1 MTFDIA
7 LTGLNAASVELEVIS
22 NNIAN
27 NSTTGFKRSRT
38 EFSDVY
44 ASSQQAANNPATG
57 KGVRVSAV
65 RQNFEQGDTVFTT
78 RNLDLTIEGQGLFRL
93 NSEGTISYTR
103 AGNFSL
109 DREGFIVSS
118 SGAKL
123 TGFSTNDDDEIQS
136 LQSPIQIDYSDVQ
149 PNPTTSIELGMNLH
163 INDEVL
169 PPFDVNDAST
179 FNFSTSTT
187 IFDSSGTAQIATVY
201 LHKDTPNS
209 WSSFVYVG
217 GNEVS
222 QPGGDQLDFDTS
234 GILQSINGTPGGTFT
249 TNTFSPNP
257 GVAPMT
263 LDFDVSGTTQFDSPF
278 GVNRV
283 SQDGFTAGQLEDFD
297 IDPDGIIF
305 GRYTNGQAKIM
316 GQVTLTGFANMNGL
330 KQIGDTQWAET
341 FASGD
346 PITGVPNSASLGALQ
361 SGALEGSNV
370 DITKELVAMISS
382 QRSFQANAQ
391 VISTGDTLTQTII
404 NIRR

>member
-1 MTFDIA
+1 
-7 LTGLNAASVELEVIS
+7 
-22 NNIAN
+22 
-27 NSTTGFKRSRT
+27 
-38 EFSDVY
+38 
-44 ASSQQAANNPATG
+44 
-57 KGVRVSAV
+57 
-65 RQNFEQGDTVFTT
+65 
-78 RNLDLTIEGQGLFRL
+78 
-93 NSEGTISYTR
+93 
-103 AGNFSL
+103 
-109 DREGFIVSS
+109 
-118 SGAKL
+118 
-123 TGFSTNDDDEIQS
+123 
-136 LQSPIQIDYSDVQ
+136 
-149 PNPTTSIELGMNLH
+149 
-163 INDEVL
+163 
-169 PPFDVNDAST
+169 
-179 FNFSTSTT
+179 
-187 IFDSSGTAQIATVY
+187 
-201 LHKDTPNS
+201 
-209 WSSFVYVG
+209 
-217 GNEVS
+217 
-222 QPGGDQLDFDTS
+222 
-234 GILQSINGTPGGTFT
+234 
-249 TNTFSPNP
+249 
-257 GVAPMT
+257 MT